1 MQPRQLLI
9 LDDDVLVGAFV
20 QRVAESMGLVVCLTS
35 SPGAFYAAY
44 ARRDPSDI
52 LLDLRLGDGDGVE
65 ILRHLAAQQC
75 RARITLLSGLGG
87 RVLSSTKELGVGLGL
102 SLGEALGKPL
112 RTATLRA
119 ALEPPMVPSLPP
131 PTAPEL
137 AAAIRD
143 GALRLEYQPIIDC
156 ASGAVRCVEALVRWK
171 RTTGELIAPDRF
183 IPLAEADPVLMDA
196 LTLDVARRVAADWRT
211 FGRCGHDLGVAL
223 NVSTQNLHNLDLP
236 ERLEAIFEPA
246 GLPLERVTLE
256 ITETAAMSDP
266 LVSLDILLRL
276 RIKGFNL
283 AVDDFGTGYTSPAM
297 LRRLPYSELKIDRS
311 LVQDVATSPDARAVV
326 RTTVALAASLDLKTV
341 AEGVDCADVLGQLA
355 KLGVT
360 AAQGYL
366 ISRPLA
372 LDRLSEW
379 LAAPPSGQRHPHY
392 GRSFA
397 ALSNLT

>member
-1 MQPRQLLI
+1 MQPGQLLI
-9 LDDDVLVGAFV
+9 LDDDALVGAFV
-20 QRVAESMGLVVCLTS
+20 KRVGESMGLAVCLTS
-35 SPGAFYAAY
+35 SPRAFYAAY
-44 ARRDPSDI
+44 ARLDPSDI
-52 LLDLRLGDGDGVE
+52 VLDLRLGDGDGVE
-65 ILRHLAAQQC
+65 ILRRLAAQRC

-87 RVLSSTKELGVGLGL
+87 RMLSSAKELGVGLGL
-102 SLGEALGKPL
+102 NLGETLVKPV
-112 RTATLRA
+112 RIATLRA
-119 ALEPPMVPSLPP
+119 ALEPPTLPSPP

-143 GALRLEYQPIIDC
+143 GALRLEYQPIVDC
-156 ASGAVRCVEALVRWK
+156 ASGEVRCVEALVRWK

-211 FGRCGHDLGVAL
+211 IGRCGHDLGVAL

-297 LRRLPYSELKIDRS
+297 LRRLPYAELKIDRS
-311 LVQDVATSPDARAVV
+311 LVQDVATSPDAQAVV

-341 AEGVDCADVLGQLA
+341 AEGVECADALGQLA

-372 LDRLSEW
+372 LDRLCRW
-379 LAAPPSGQRHPHY
+379 LTDPRSGQRHPHY
-392 GRSFA
+392 GQLFA
-397 ALSNLT
+397 ALSNPI